1 MMRMS
6 NPRAGHRVSCSILWL
21 PVLVDEELSKSVH
34 VLAPARSA
42 DSQDME
48 PEALDG
54 SSTLNALRQQNTIPE
69 FPYVLVVD
77 DQQIVR
83 DFLKRSLEGTGFAV
97 KQAGTAI
104 IALEIMTTA
113 PASVVLCDV
122 RMPINDGL
130 WLAERLRARWP
141 DVPVIMITAIEDED
155 TIAACRR
162 LGAFD
167 YLTKPISQKQLREA
181 IRKAMATLEDPVPEA
196 LEAPTSTLT
205 ELQTALGKIDA
216 EYSLEC
222 PVRCPACGDTVSS
235 LKAVR
240 LLRAHVNFTSTL
252 PRRGRLVVCPNCLAV
267 VPAELSNF

>member
-1 MMRMS
+1 
-6 NPRAGHRVSCSILWL
+6 
-21 PVLVDEELSKSVH
+21 
-34 VLAPARSA
+34 
-42 DSQDME
+42 ME
-48 PEALDG
+48 GPALDG
-54 SSTLNALRQQNTIPE
+54 ASPLDAVRNLQSMVPDL
-69 FPYVLVVD
+69 PYVLVVD
-77 DQQIVR
+77 DQQVVR
-83 DFLKRSLEGTGFAV
+83 DFLKRSLEGSGFAA
-97 KQAGTAI
+97 KQAGSAI
-104 IALEIMTTA
+104 IALELMETA

-122 RMPINDGL
+122 RMPVNNGL
-130 WLAERLRARWP
+130 WLTEQLRARWP
-141 DVPVIMITAIEDED
+141 DVPVIMITALEDDE
-155 TIAACRR
+155 TISACRR

-167 YLTKPISQKQLREA
+167 YLTKPISQKQLLEA
-181 IRKAMATLEDPVPEA
+181 VRRAMATLEEMPVIA
-196 LEAPTSTLT
+196 EAPPSTLT